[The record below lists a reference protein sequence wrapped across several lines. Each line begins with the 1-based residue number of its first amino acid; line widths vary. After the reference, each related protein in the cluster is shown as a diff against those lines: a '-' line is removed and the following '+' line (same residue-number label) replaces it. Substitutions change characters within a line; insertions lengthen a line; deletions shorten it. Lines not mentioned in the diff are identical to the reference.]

1 VRLGDEPV
9 APGVLEAGIHIL
21 AVQDPDGSFIVGD
34 SHEYGAG
41 DLSDVLDAR
50 VEALILSE
58 ARKLLELTSWEVA
71 ERWHGVYG
79 MPRDG
84 ELYRATFDGVI
95 HIVTGI
101 RGKGMTTGP
110 AVARET
116 IDALAG

>member
-1 VRLGDEPV
+1 
-9 APGVLEAGIHIL
+9 
-21 AVQDPDGSFIVGD
+21 
-34 SHEYGAG
+34 
-41 DLSDVLDAR
+41 
-50 VEALILSE
+50 
-58 ARKLLELTSWEVA
+58 VA

-84 ELYRATFDGVI
+84 ELYRATMDEVI
-95 HIVTGI
+95 HVVTGI